1 MSLPKPISTAVAL
14 ALNELHRHPDR
25 LLSLERRRSIYTT
38 FRQVDSSDQRACA
51 QLDILTARYV
61 LPYWQPLAV
70 RRWKRYDYM
79 PEKMITLAE
88 GLVAGMVEID
98 VARKVAGLGQEMA
111 DLTGELD
118 ISPYYCSWTTFEA
131 ALLALF
137 SALAY
142 RGIDAYALDLTD
154 ATERDHIKDVAHWAV
169 IAYTGGRW
177 YPIVDADEDE
187 HGEGAGIWDWSYD
200 EVRIRRQLF
209 WEWWLREA
217 IPTAWSLR

>member
-1 MSLPKPISTAVAL
+1 MSLPKHISTAVAF

-25 LLSLERRRSIYTT
+25 LLSLERRRSIYTS
-38 FRQVDSSDQRACA
+38 FRQVDSSGQRARA

-61 LPYWQPLAV
+61 LPYWQPLAD
-70 RRWKRYDYM
+70 RRWKSYDYM

-88 GLVAGMVEID
+88 ELLAGRVETEAAYKVAGM
-98 VARKVAGLGQEMA
+98 GQEMA

-118 ISPYYCSWTTFEA
+118 TSPYYCSWTAFEA

-137 SALAY
+137 STLAY
-142 RGIDAYALDLTD
+142 SGMAAYDVDLSDAAEHDPL
-154 ATERDHIKDVAHWAV
+154 KDVAHWAV
-169 IAYTGGRW
+169 IAYAGGRW
-177 YPIVDADEDE
+177 YPIVTEDDNE
-187 HGEGAGIWDWSYD
+187 YGEEAGIWDWSYD

-217 IPTAWSLR
+217 IPTAWSIR